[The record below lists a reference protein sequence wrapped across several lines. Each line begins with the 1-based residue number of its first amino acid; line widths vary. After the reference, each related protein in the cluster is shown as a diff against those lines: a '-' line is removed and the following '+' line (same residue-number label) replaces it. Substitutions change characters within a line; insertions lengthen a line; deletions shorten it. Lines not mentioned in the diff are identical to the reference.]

1 MSKTVLR
8 SASVAI
14 DENSDHQ
21 ECDSVST
28 LGGDRRVAADAQIK
42 RTRSEIEALLVD
54 YAIKASELAM
64 LADEHA

>member
-1 MSKTVLR
+1 VSLSTKIQIIKNATRV
-8 SASVAI
+8 SA
-14 DENSDHQ
+14 
-21 ECDSVST
+21 

-54 YAIKASELAM
+54 YAIKARELAM

>member
-1 MSKTVLR
+1 MSLSTKIQIIKNATR
-8 SASVAI
+8 
-14 DENSDHQ
+14 
-21 ECDSVST
+21 VST

-54 YAIKASELAM
+54 YAIKARELAM